1 VTLRN
6 QLAKLHHYYPE
17 PGTMPRDGA
26 GEMSSGMGSQC
37 WRPPALI
44 NFPYALR
51 VILATDYQQT
61 VNQSML
67 LQPNPFPK
75 IIALC

>member
-1 VTLRN
+1 
-6 QLAKLHHYYPE
+6 
-17 PGTMPRDGA
+17 MPRDGA